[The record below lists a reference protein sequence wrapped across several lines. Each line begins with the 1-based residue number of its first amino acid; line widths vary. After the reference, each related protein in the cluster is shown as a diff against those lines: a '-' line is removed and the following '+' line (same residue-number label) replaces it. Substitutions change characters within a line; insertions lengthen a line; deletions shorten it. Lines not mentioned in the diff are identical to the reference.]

1 MDHLLGDAA
10 TEQSHGAAGQSH
22 QPAAHEEELT
32 LQALEVRFDIMTS
45 GQTGTPILS
54 GMSVVAIEPTY
65 GLVSNVIKVINLNK
79 YNVLFDMFEAHRPCG
94 VFDRYEAQGMLLGDL
109 LRGVLLERGI
119 GCTAHKVGKAMA
131 KMPSEIPGGQ
141 AKAKKAA
148 KSERAMMQRR
158 PLPACCGES

>member
-1 MDHLLGDAA
+1 M
-10 TEQSHGAAGQSH
+10 
-22 QPAAHEEELT
+22 
-32 LQALEVRFDIMTS
+32 RFDIMTS

-131 KMPSEIPGGQ
+131 KMPGEIPGEQ
-141 AKAKKAA
+141 AKAKKRLR
-148 KSERAMMQRR
+148 SERAMMQRR
-158 PLPACCGES
+158 PLPPCCGES